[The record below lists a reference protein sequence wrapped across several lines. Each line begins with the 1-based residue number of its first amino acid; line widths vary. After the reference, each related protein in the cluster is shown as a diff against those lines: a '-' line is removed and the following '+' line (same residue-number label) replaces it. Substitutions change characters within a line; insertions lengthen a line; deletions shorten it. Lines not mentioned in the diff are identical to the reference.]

1 LGVGEAIR
9 VDNGEDVEVVF
20 VLVSSGSGI
29 GGAEEL
35 VCCIL
40 NDPAKSFSSVLI
52 WLEREGLTWS

>member
-1 LGVGEAIR
+1 LSVGEAVR
-9 VDNGEDVEVVF
+9 VDNGEDVKVVF

-40 NDPAKSFSSVLI
+40 DNPAKWVSNVSIQLRS
-52 WLEREGLTWS
+52 EGLTW